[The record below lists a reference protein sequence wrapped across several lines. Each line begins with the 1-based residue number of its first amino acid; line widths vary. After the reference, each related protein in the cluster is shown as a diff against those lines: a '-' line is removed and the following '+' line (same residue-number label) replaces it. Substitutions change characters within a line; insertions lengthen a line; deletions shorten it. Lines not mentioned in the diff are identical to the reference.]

1 MTVQTPIPDFRAARE
16 AMIDSQLRPQ
26 GVTDD
31 AVVQAMGSVERE
43 RFVPV
48 DVRPLAYIDRA
59 LPLGNGRFLP
69 APAML
74 GQLLTELQPRAGQRG
89 LVVGSGTG
97 YSAAVLAAVG
107 VQVTAQESDAALAAQ
122 ARELGIETVEG
133 SLTEGSAKGA
143 PYDFI
148 LIDGAVH
155 FIPDAIIAQLAEGG
169 RLGAALVSGPVAR
182 LIIGRK
188 AGGAF
193 GHYSIGDTGAP
204 ALPGFDR
211 PQSFIF

>member
-97 YSAAVLAAVG
+97 YAAAVLAAVG